1 MKKNNK
7 ILYLEILRILA
18 AFFVIFNHTGINGFF
33 LFSKYGV
40 NTITFWLGAFF
51 SIFCKFSVP
60 MFFGISGIL
69 LLNKEESIKDIWKN
83 RILKIFI
90 TLILIS
96 TLFYCYDVFYAK
108 TETFNLITYI
118 KKLYTNGNNIVLWY
132 LYGYMAFL
140 ICLPF
145 LRSIVKHL
153 EDKHYYYLILIA
165 ILFNGI
171 VPIIEWLFFKGK
183 VTLYYKMY
191 PTWIISEL
199 FIYPLI
205 GYFMHYKYK
214 FKNVKKE
221 LSLLWISN
229 IILIFL
235 CCFMIYYKG
244 EIDGD
249 ILEANSQAFH
259 YSFVIVNFITIFLTI
274 KHFFNNKEIKPL
286 LSKII
291 YSLGECT
298 FGIYLIHVLVKNFTF
313 KIYIFIDSILRI
325 KLLTSFLWV
334 FVIMMASY
342 IIVYILKKVP
352 ILKKYI

>member
-83 RILKIFI
+83 RILKVFI

-153 EDKHYYYLILIA
+153 EDKHYYYLIIIA

-171 VPIIEWLFFKGK
+171 IPIIEWLFFKGTI
-183 VTLYYKMY
+183 TLYYK
-191 PTWIISEL
+191 
-199 FIYPLI
+199 
-205 GYFMHYKYK
+205 
-214 FKNVKKE
+214 
-221 LSLLWISN
+221 
-229 IILIFL
+229 
-235 CCFMIYYKG
+235 G
-244 EIDGD
+244 ED
-249 ILEANSQAFH
+249 SH
-259 YSFVIVNFITIFLTI
+259 YSKVSGFI
-274 KHFFNNKEIKPL
+274 
-286 LSKII
+286 
-291 YSLGECT
+291 
-298 FGIYLIHVLVKNFTF
+298 
-313 KIYIFIDSILRI
+313 
-325 KLLTSFLWV
+325 SFLFTPL
-334 FVIMMASY
+334 FVTKATENRNSSQDSSSEM
-342 IIVYILKKVP
+342 ILVRT
-352 ILKKYI
+352 LVCF